1 MFVSYICI
9 EKCDAD
15 AANTKNQIREY
26 EESFYLSTLHA
37 KVEIKGKG
45 YIGMVQ

>member
-26 EESFYLSTLHA
+26 EELMQHLSTSPLSMQKWRS
-37 KVEIKGKG
+37 KVKDT
-45 YIGMVQ
+45 